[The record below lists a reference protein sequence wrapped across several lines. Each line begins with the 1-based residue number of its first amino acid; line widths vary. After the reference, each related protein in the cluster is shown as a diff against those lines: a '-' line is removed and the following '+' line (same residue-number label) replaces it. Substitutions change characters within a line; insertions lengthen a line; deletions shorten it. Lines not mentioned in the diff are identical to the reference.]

1 MDVSVSVP
9 NLTEAREVLLVYV
22 TSSHIVGRNYPSM
35 YPFTYQH
42 QT

>member
-1 MDVSVSVP
+1 MDISVSVP
-9 NLTEAREVLLVYV
+9 NLTEAREVVLVYV
-22 TSSHIVGRNYPSM
+22 TSSHIVGRNYPAI